1 MKKTVLMSAA
11 RKARIA
17 LAVMAVFGMSFVG
30 TQEAFAENVTVDIH
44 KNIICGDGAKAE
56 KATGSTV
63 DPANDIV
70 IGVNA
75 IANDKNSIAIGTG
88 ANAKAE
94 NSVAIGYGSVADAA
108 NTISFGSAIDT
119 SKNKKLVNL
128 AAGTSNNDAATYGQV
143 ITSVKQN
150 GNKLEFYT
158 GTNTTTAAMDVELY
172 HPVKFE
178 GSNLIGGSGAKI
190 ETDSSAWHGATDNIV
205 MGTNAKA
212 SYGYN
217 SDYIHDF
224 NPQYN
229 VVIGASAQAKG
240 VRNIVMGK
248 EAVADGTDGI
258 VFGYSASAEGAGIAI
273 GRFSQA
279 SSGVAIGTG
288 AKNAGTAAIGNSS
301 ETNGL
306 GAIAFGSSAK
316 AIGTYTIAMGYS
328 SEASKE
334 NALGFGNEA
343 KATAKDSIAV
353 GCFSEASKE
362 NAVAIGYNAKAT
374 GVNSIAIIGKAN
386 GEKSIAIGGTAAEAY
401 SYAIGGQANAKY
413 SVSIGEGSIATDHST
428 VSVGS
433 GVDNPYG
440 GIYRAPGYRRIVN
453 VANGYN
459 EHDAATYGQIIK
471 KDTYTISLDATGN
484 GNAVLKTNADNEGP
498 TIKVDASALDTQ
510 IKQNASDI
518 TTVDGKIGTLGADGT
533 YIKQAK
539 NVSDNLVEL
548 DKQVKRNADDITIAE
563 STIHNVRSQI
573 GTKYDGNYIHA
584 VNPIGSDLV
593 ALDTQVKKNAD
604 AIGTLTSLTTTE
616 KGNLVGAVNEVKGT
630 ADSALAQANTN
641 KTSIGT
647 LTNLT
652 TTEKGN
658 LVGAVN
664 EVKGTADAAK
674 TTADSALAQ
683 ATTNKASI
691 GTLTNLTT
699 TEKGNLVGAVNEI
712 KGTADSA
719 LAQANTNTTAIAGKA
734 DLGLSNINAD
744 GETVIKNLAKTEA
757 GAIVNV
763 QLGDLSTE
771 KYYVDA
777 GKKVNENISALDKQV
792 KVNADAIDLKANQDL
807 SNINPTGENK
817 IKTIAGVVVEGK
829 LGTLTSHNY
838 VDAANTVNAN
848 ISALDVQVKTNTDA
862 IGSLSADGT
871 YIKQAKNVSENL
883 VELDKQVKTN
893 ADDIVLKA
901 NKDLSNIS
909 TAGENRIKDLASVK
923 AGEVVNVKL
932 GTISSTHYV
941 NAGNTVNANISA
953 LDTQLNKVEN
963 KVGTMTDGSYISAGN
978 TVAGNLSALDAQL
991 KNNTDAIAD
1000 KADKNLSNI
1009 TDAGKNVIRDLANE
1023 KAGELVDSKLGTIT
1037 SNNYVSAGNTV
1048 NANISKLDEQVKANA
1063 DAINTKADKDLSN
1076 ITDAGKNVIKDLA
1089 SVKAG
1094 EVVDAKLGDITSNNY
1109 VNAGNTVNA
1118 NISALDKQMKVNTD
1132 NIGDTSKLN
1141 GLGSNLSDAVVTVN
1155 NKVGTADE
1163 LKALKDAGLGDNLAQ
1178 ATAAVNKKADK
1189 NAENIN
1195 KVNGRVDELGGRV
1208 DTLGGAVAKL
1218 DSRVNK
1224 VGAGAAALAALHPM
1238 EFDSDNKLSFAAGV
1252 GNYRGTNAAAI
1263 GAFYRPSEQVMFS
1276 IAGNMGNGE
1285 NMVNAG
1291 VSFALD
1297 RPSKT
1302 PTTKAA
1308 LVKTVVAQNEQ
1319 IAALN
1324 ETVAEQSNALEAQ
1337 SKEIAELKA
1346 MVQKL
1351 AAKQNA

>member
-17 LAVMAVFGMSFVG
+17 LAVMAVCGMSFAG
-30 TQEAFAENVTVDIH
+30 AQSAFAENVTVDAN

-158 GTNTTTAAMDVELY
+158 GTNTTKAMDVELN
-172 HPVKFE
+172 HPVKFD

-190 ETDSSAWHGATDNIV
+190 ETDSSAWHGATNNIV

-273 GRFSQA
+273 GRLSKT
-279 SSGVAIGTG
+279 SGGVAIGQG

-306 GAIAFGSSAK
+306 GAIAFGMSAK
-316 AIGTYTIAMGYS
+316 ATDHYTIAMGYS
-328 SEASKE
+328 SEASKK
-334 NALGFGNEA
+334 NALGFGNDA
-343 KATAKDSIAV
+343 KATAEDSIAM
-353 GCFSEASKE
+353 GYSSEASKGK
-362 NAVAIGYNAKAT
+362 AVAIGWYAKAT
-374 GVNSIAIIGKAN
+374 GVNSIAIRGEAN
-386 GEKSIAIGGTAAEAY
+386 GENSIAIGGTAAEAY
-401 SYAIGGQANAKY
+401 SYAIGGKANAKY
-413 SVSIGEGSIATDHST
+413 SVSIGEGSVATDHST

-453 VANGYN
+453 MADGTNN
-459 EHDAATYGQIIK
+459 HDAATYGQIIK
-471 KDTYTISLDATGN
+471 KDTYTISLDDTGN
-484 GNAVLKTNADNEGP
+484 GNVVLKTNADKEGP
-498 TIKVDASALDTQ
+498 TIKVDASALETQ
-510 IKQNASDI
+510 I
-518 TTVDGKIGTLGADGT
+518 T
-533 YIKQAK
+533 
-539 NVSDNLVEL
+539 
-548 DKQVKRNADDITIAE
+548 
-563 STIHNVRSQI
+563 
-573 GTKYDGNYIHA
+573 
-584 VNPIGSDLV
+584 
-593 ALDTQVKKNAD
+593 KNAD
-604 AIGTLTSLTTTE
+604 AIGTLTNLTTTE

-630 ADSALAQANTN
+630 ADAAQTKANDAFTQANTN
-641 KTSIGT
+641 KASIGT

-664 EVKGTADAAK
+664 EVKGTADAA
-674 TTADSALAQ
+674 
-683 ATTNKASI
+683 
-691 GTLTNLTT
+691 
-699 TEKGNLVGAVNEI
+699 
-712 KGTADSA
+712 
-719 LAQANTNTTAIAGKA
+719 LAQANTNKT
-734 DLGLSNINAD
+734 NI
-744 GETVIKNLAKTEA
+744 
-757 GAIVNV
+757 
-763 QLGDLSTE
+763 
-771 KYYVDA
+771 
-777 GKKVNENISALDKQV
+777 
-792 KVNADAIDLKANQDL
+792 
-807 SNINPTGENK
+807 
-817 IKTIAGVVVEGK
+817 
-829 LGTLTSHNY
+829 GTL
-838 VDAANTVNAN
+838 
-848 ISALDVQVKTNTDA
+848 
-862 IGSLSADGT
+862 GADGT

-883 VELDKQVKTN
+883 VALDNQVNANATAITTKANLDLSNINAAGETKIKDLAKTEAGTVLTGELGTITSTNYVSASGKVNENISKLDTQVKAN
-893 ADDIVLKA
+893 ADDIIAANTKITNVDNKIGSLSTDGTYIKKTKNVSDNLVELDNQVNANATALTSKA
-901 NKDLSNIS
+901 NLDLSNINA
-909 TAGENRIKDLASVK
+909 AGETKIKDLASIK

-932 GTISSTHYV
+932 GAITSTHYV
-941 NAGNTVNANISA
+941 TTGNTVNANISA

-963 KVGTMTDGSYISAGN
+963 KVGTMTDGNYISAGN
-978 TVAGNLSALDAQL
+978 TVAGNLSALDNQL
-991 KNNTDAIAD
+991 KVNTDAIAE

-1009 TDAGKNVIRDLANE
+1009 TDAGKNVIKDLAGN
-1023 KAGELVDSKLGTIT
+1023 KAGEVVADKLGTIT

-1089 SVKAG
+1089 GNKAG
-1094 EVVDAKLGDITSNNY
+1094 EVVADKLGTITSNNY
-1109 VNAGNTVNA
+1109 VNASNTVNA

-1189 NAENIN
+1189 NAKNIE

-1276 IAGNMGNGE
+1276 ISGNMGNGE

-1324 ETVAEQSNALEAQ
+1324 ETLAEQSNALEAQ

-1346 MVQKL
+1346 MVQQL

>member
-11 RKARIA
+11 KKARIA

-30 TQEAFAENVTVDIH
+30 AQEAFAADVTTDLPVKTDAG

-75 IANDKNSIAIGTG
+75 IANDKNSIAIGTS

-108 NTISFGSAIDT
+108 NTISFGSAFDD
-119 SKNKKLVNL
+119 SKNKRLVNL

-158 GTNTTTAAMDVELY
+158 GTNATKAMDVELN
-172 HPVKFE
+172 HPINFK
-178 GSNLIGGSGAKI
+178 GSNLVSNGATI
-190 ETDSSAWHGATDNIV
+190 VTDSTVKGNSINNIV
-205 MGTNAKA
+205 IGDYAKA
-212 SYGYN
+212 SKGYD
-217 SDYIHDF
+217 SRYTWES

-229 VVIGASAQAKG
+229 IIIGNSAQAKG
-240 VRNIVMGK
+240 VHNIVMGA
-248 EAVADGTDGI
+248 EATTDGTYG
-258 VFGYSASAEGAGIAI
+258 VVLGYKAQSKGEGIAI
-273 GRFSQA
+273 GAGSKA
-279 SSGVAIGTG
+279 NYGVAIR
-288 AKNAGTAAIGNSS
+288 GTAEGSGTIAISNFSEAKGYFNTAIGY
-301 ETNGL
+301 
-306 GAIAFGSSAK
+306 SAK
-316 AIGTYTIAMGYS
+316 ATGSESSLALGHGATASEKLTTAIGYS
-328 SEASKE
+328 SKAAKE
-334 NALGFGNEA
+334 G
-343 KATAKDSIAV
+343 SIAI
-353 GCFSEASKE
+353 GSWAETTKG
-362 NAVAIGYNAKAT
+362 NLAIGYNAKAT
-374 GVNSIAIIGKAN
+374 GEGSIAYSGTAS
-386 GEKSIAIGGTAAEAY
+386 GESSLALGGTASGKS
-401 SYAIGGQANAKY
+401 SYALGGLASGKQ
-413 SVSIGEGSIATDHST
+413 SVSIGAGSVAKYDNV
-428 VSVGS
+428 VSVGMGEDTQWWNS
-433 GVDNPYG
+433 LP
-440 GIYRAPGYRRIVN
+440 AYRRIVN
-453 VANGYN
+453 MADGIAN
-459 EHDAATYGQIIK
+459 HDAATYGQIIK
-471 KDTYTISLDATGN
+471 KDTYTISLDDTGN
-484 GNAVLKTNADNEGP
+484 GNVVLKTNADKEGP
-498 TIKVDASALDTQ
+498 TITVDASALETQ
-510 IKQNASDI
+510 I
-518 TTVDGKIGTLGADGT
+518 T
-533 YIKQAK
+533 
-539 NVSDNLVEL
+539 
-548 DKQVKRNADDITIAE
+548 
-563 STIHNVRSQI
+563 
-573 GTKYDGNYIHA
+573 
-584 VNPIGSDLV
+584 
-593 ALDTQVKKNAD
+593 KNAD
-604 AIGTLTSLTTTE
+604 AIGTLNSLTTTE
-616 KGNLVGAVNEVKGT
+616 KTNLVGAVNEVKGT
-630 ADSALAQANTN
+630 ADTALGLANTN
-641 KTSIGT
+641 KASIGT
-647 LTNLT
+647 LTNLA

-664 EVKGTADAAK
+664 EVKGTADAAQTK
-674 TTADSALAQ
+674 ANDAFTQ
-683 ATTNKASI
+683 ANTNKASI

-699 TEKGNLVGAVNEI
+699 TEKGNLVGAVNEV
-712 KGTADSA
+712 KGSVDA
-719 LAQANTNTTAIAGKA
+719 ANTAIAGKA

-744 GETVIKNLAKTEA
+744 GKTVIKNLAKTEA

-792 KVNADAIDLKANQDL
+792 KTNADAIDLKANQEL
-807 SNINPTGENK
+807 SNINATGENK

-829 LGTLTSHNY
+829 LGTLTSSIY

-848 ISALDVQVKTNTDA
+848 ISALDVQMKDNADKITTVDNK
-862 IGSLSADGT
+862 IGSLSADGN
-871 YIKQAKNVSENL
+871 YIKKANNVSANL
-883 VELDKQVKTN
+883 VELDNQVNANATAITN
-893 ADDIVLKA
+893 KA
-901 NKDLSNIS
+901 NLDLSNINA
-909 TAGENRIKDLASVK
+909 AGENVIKNLAGNK
-923 AGEVVNVKL
+923 AGEIVDVKL
-932 GTISSTHYV
+932 GAITSTHYV

-953 LDTQLNKVEN
+953 LDTQLNKVDN
-963 KVGTMTDGSYISAGN
+963 KIGTMTDGNYISAGN
-978 TVAGNLSALDAQL
+978 TVADNISALDNQL
-991 KNNTDAIAD
+991 KTNTDAINT
-1000 KADKNLSNI
+1000 KADKDLSNI
-1009 TDAGKNVIRDLANE
+1009 TDAGKNVIKDLAGN
-1023 KAGELVDSKLGTIT
+1023 KAGEIVDAKLGDIT
-1037 SNNYVSAGNTV
+1037 SENYVNKTNTV

-1076 ITDAGKNVIKDLA
+1076 ITEEGKNVIKDLA
-1089 SVKAG
+1089 GNKAG
-1094 EVVDAKLGDITSNNY
+1094 EIVDTKLGDITSENY
-1109 VNAGNTVNA
+1109 VNKADTVNA

-1132 NIGDTSKLN
+1132 NIGDTGKLTAA
-1141 GLGSNLSDAVVTVN
+1141 GLGSNLSDAVVKVN
-1155 NKVGTADE
+1155 DKVGTADE

-1189 NAENIN
+1189 NAEDI
-1195 KVNGRVDELGGRV
+1195 KTVNGRVDELGGRV

-1324 ETVAEQSNALEAQ
+1324 ETLAEQNEKIARLEA
-1337 SKEIAELKA
+1337 
-1346 MVQKL
+1346 MVEKL

>member
-1 MKKTVLMSAA
+1 MKKTVLMNAA
-11 RKARIA
+11 KKARIA
-17 LAVMAVFGMSFVG
+17 LAVMALCGMSFAG
-30 TQEAFAENVTVDIH
+30 AQSAFAENVTVDAN

-158 GTNTTTAAMDVELY
+158 GTNTTNAAMDVELNY
-172 HPVKFE
+172 PIKLD
-178 GSNLIGGSGAKI
+178 GSNLVSNSAKI

-258 VFGYSASAEGAGIAI
+258 ALGYKSSAGGEGIAI
-273 GRFSQA
+273 GRFSKA
-279 SSGVAIGTG
+279 TYGVAIR
-288 AKNAGTAAIGNSS
+288 GTAEGSGALAISYGSEAKGLFTNAIGYQTKATDSYAIALGYDSKASKKSS
-301 ETNGL
+301 
-306 GAIAFGSSAK
+306 IAFGDQAN
-316 AIGTYTIAMGYS
+316 AIAEYSIAMGYM
-328 SEASKE
+328 
-334 NALGFGNEA
+334 
-343 KATAKDSIAV
+343 
-353 GCFSEASKE
+353 SEASKE
-362 NAVAIGYNAKAT
+362 NAVAIGYYAKAT
-374 GVNSIAIIGKAN
+374 GVNSIAIRGEAN
-386 GEKSIAIGGTAAEAY
+386 GENSIAIGGTAAEAY
-401 SYAIGGQANAKY
+401 SYAIGGKANAKY
-413 SVSIGEGSIATDHST
+413 SVSIGEGSVATDHST

-453 VANGYN
+453 MADGTNN
-459 EHDAATYGQIIK
+459 HDAATYGQIIK
-471 KDTYTISLDATGN
+471 KDTYTISLDNTGN
-484 GNAVLKTNADNEGP
+484 GAAVLKTNADKEGP
-498 TIKVDASALDTQ
+498 TIKVDASALETQ
-510 IKQNASDI
+510 I
-518 TTVDGKIGTLGADGT
+518 
-533 YIKQAK
+533 
-539 NVSDNLVEL
+539 
-548 DKQVKRNADDITIAE
+548 
-563 STIHNVRSQI
+563 
-573 GTKYDGNYIHA
+573 
-584 VNPIGSDLV
+584 
-593 ALDTQVKKNAD
+593 KKNAD
-604 AIGTLTSLTTTE
+604 AIGMLTNLTTTE

-630 ADSALAQANTN
+630 ADAALGLANTN
-641 KTSIGT
+641 KASIGT

-664 EVKGTADAAK
+664 EVKGTADAAQTK
-674 TTADSALAQ
+674 ADDAFTQ
-683 ATTNKASI
+683 ANTNKASI

-699 TEKGNLVGAVNEI
+699 TEKGNLVGAVNEV
-712 KGTADSA
+712 KGSVDA
-719 LAQANTNTTAIAGKA
+719 ANTAIAGKA
-734 DLGLSNINAD
+734 DLGLSNINAA

-792 KVNADAIDLKANQDL
+792 KVNADAITAVD
-807 SNINPTGENK
+807 SK
-817 IKTIAGVVVEGK
+817 IG
-829 LGTLTSHNY
+829 
-838 VDAANTVNAN
+838 D
-848 ISALDVQVKTNTDA
+848 
-862 IGSLSADGT
+862 LSADGH
-871 YIKQAKNVSENL
+871 YILKSNKVAQNL
-883 VELDKQVKTN
+883 
-893 ADDIVLKA
+893 
-901 NKDLSNIS
+901 
-909 TAGENRIKDLASVK
+909 
-923 AGEVVNVKL
+923 
-932 GTISSTHYV
+932 
-941 NAGNTVNANISA
+941 SA
-953 LDTQLNKVEN
+953 LDTNLYNVDN
-963 KVGTMTDGSYISAGN
+963 RVGTFTPGSTYNYISAGN
-978 TVAGNLSALDAQL
+978 NVIDNLIALDKKVAENKATIAGSAFDGSKLNDAIKNVDVAGGYKETATNPNADTKGTVAGAINSAYQAGKEYTDTKVTAVEGKLNTLETKVDKNTSDISNIKTNIGDMSKLDVNGKNNLVDAVNEAYKAATSAGANVGKLDELTTTNKDNLVGAVNEVNKKADIAQTKADNALNKANDAQTTANSALNKANANENKIGDLNSLTTTEKGNLVGAVNEV
-991 KNNTDAIAD
+991 NN
-1000 KADKNLSNI
+1000 KAN
-1009 TDAGKNVIRDLANE
+1009 ANE
-1023 KAGELVDSKLGTIT
+1023 K
-1037 SNNYVSAGNTV
+1037 
-1048 NANISKLDEQVKANA
+1048 
-1063 DAINTKADKDLSN
+1063 
-1076 ITDAGKNVIKDLA
+1076 
-1089 SVKAG
+1089 
-1094 EVVDAKLGDITSNNY
+1094 
-1109 VNAGNTVNA
+1109 
-1118 NISALDKQMKVNTD
+1118 
-1132 NIGDTSKLN
+1132 NIGDLTKLN
-1141 GLGSNLSDAVVTVN
+1141 TTEKGNL
-1155 NKVGTADE
+1155 VG
-1163 LKALKDAGLGDNLAQ
+1163 
-1178 ATAAVNKKADK
+1178 AVNEVNTKADK
-1189 NAENIN
+1189 NAEAI
-1195 KVNGRVDELGGRV
+1195 KTVNGRVDELGGRV

-1276 IAGNMGNGE
+1276 ISGNMGNGE

-1324 ETVAEQSNALEAQ
+1324 ETVAEQSR
-1337 SKEIAELKA
+1337 EIAELKA
-1346 MVQKL
+1346 MVQQL
-1351 AAKQNA
+1351 AAQGK

>member
-11 RKARIA
+11 KKARIA

-30 TQEAFAENVTVDIH
+30 ARSVFAADPVTEHPVKIDA
-44 KNIICGDGAKAE
+44 KNNIVGGTGAKVE
-56 KATGSTV
+56 TATSSTV
-63 DPANDIV
+63 APENDIV

-75 IANDKNSIAIGTG
+75 IANDKNSIAIGTS
-88 ANAKAE
+88 AKSQAE
-94 NSVAIGYGSVADAA
+94 NSVAIGYGSVADEA
-108 NTISFGSAIDT
+108 NTISFGSAANYFR
-119 SKNKKLVNL
+119 NKRLVNL
-128 AAGTSNNDAATYGQV
+128 AAGKDNNDAATYGQV

-158 GTNTTTAAMDVELY
+158 GTNTTNAAMDVELY
-172 HPVKFE
+172 HPVKLD
-178 GSNLIGGSGAKI
+178 GSNLIGGSGAKVG
-190 ETDSSAWHGATDNIV
+190 EGRRTDTFSITSPNNNVVLGN
-205 MGTNAKA
+205 NAQA
-212 SYGYN
+212 NGE
-217 SDYIHDF
+217 
-224 NPQYN
+224 YN
-229 VVIGASAQAKG
+229 VVMGVDAIANNYRSIVIGKSAKG
-240 VRNIVMGK
+240 DVMS
-248 EAVADGTDGI
+248 VAMGA
-258 VFGYSASAEGAGIAI
+258 FAEDSGG
-273 GRFSQA
+273 
-279 SSGVAIGTG
+279 GVAIGFC
-288 AKNAGTAAIGNSS
+288 AKNKGTAAIGSS
-301 ETNGL
+301 SKTDGFM
-306 GAIAFGSSAK
+306 AIAIGGDSK
-316 AIGTYTIAMGYS
+316 AIGSCTIAMSYK

-334 NALGFGNEA
+334 NAMAFGEYA
-343 KATAKDSIAV
+343 KAIDTNTIAM
-353 GCFSEASKE
+353 GANSEASKE
-362 NAVAIGYNAKAT
+362 KNIAIGYYAKAT
-374 GVNSIAIIGKAN
+374 GTDSIAIRGTASGYQSKAF
-386 GEKSIAIGGTAAEAY
+386 GGTASGDYSIAIGGTAAEAY
-401 SYAIGGQANAKY
+401 SYAIGGQAKGKY

-433 GVDNPYG
+433 GVDDPYG
-440 GIYRAPGYRRIVN
+440 GSYRAPGYRRIVN
-453 VANGYN
+453 MADGTNN
-459 EHDAATYGQIIK
+459 HDAATYGQIIK
-471 KDTYTISLDATGN
+471 KDTYTISLDNTGN
-484 GNAVLKTNADNEGP
+484 GAAVLKTNADKEGP
-498 TIKVDASALDTQ
+498 TIKVNASALD
-510 IKQNASDI
+510 
-518 TTVDGKIGTLGADGT
+518 GKI
-533 YIKQAK
+533 
-539 NVSDNLVEL
+539 
-548 DKQVKRNADDITIAE
+548 
-563 STIHNVRSQI
+563 
-573 GTKYDGNYIHA
+573 
-584 VNPIGSDLV
+584 
-593 ALDTQVKKNAD
+593 KKNAD
-604 AIGTLTSLTTTE
+604 AIGTLTSLTTNEKSNLVGAVNEVKGTADSALAQANTNKTNIGTLTNLTTTEKGNLVGAVNEVKGTADDALAQATTNKNSIGTLTSLITTEKGNLVGAVNEVKGVADAAQTKADSAFTQANTNKNSIGTLTNLTTTE

-641 KTSIGT
+641 
-647 LTNLT
+647 
-652 TTEKGN
+652 
-658 LVGAVN
+658 
-664 EVKGTADAAK
+664 
-674 TTADSALAQ
+674 
-683 ATTNKASI
+683 
-691 GTLTNLTT
+691 
-699 TEKGNLVGAVNEI
+699 
-712 KGTADSA
+712 
-719 LAQANTNTTAIAGKA
+719 TTAIAGKA
-734 DLGLSNINAD
+734 DLGLSNTNAA

-777 GKKVNENISALDKQV
+777 SKKVNENISALDKQV
-792 KVNADAIDLKANQDL
+792 KVNADAIDLRANQEL
-807 SNINPTGENK
+807 SNINATGENK

-829 LGTLTSHNY
+829 LGTLTSSNY

-862 IGSLSADGT
+862 IGSLSADGK

-893 ADDIVLKA
+893 ADDIILKA

-923 AGEVVNVKL
+923 AGEIVNVKL

-953 LDTQLNKVEN
+953 LDTQLNKVDN
-963 KVGTMTDGSYISAGN
+963 KIGTMTDGKYISAGN

-1009 TDAGKNVIRDLANE
+1009 TDAGKNVIRNLANE
-1023 KAGELVDSKLGTIT
+1023 KAGEVVDAKLGDIT
-1037 SNNYVSAGNTV
+1037 SENYVNAGNTV

-1132 NIGDTSKLN
+1132 NIGDTGKLTTA
-1141 GLGSNLSDAVVTVN
+1141 GLGSNLSDAVVNVN

-1189 NAENIN
+1189 NADDIKN
-1195 KVNGRVDELGGRV
+1195 VNGRVDELGDRV
-1208 DTLGGAVAKL
+1208 DTLGGAVSKL
-1218 DSRVNK
+1218 DTKVNK

-1238 EFDSDNKLSFAAGV
+1238 EFDSDNKLTFAAGV
-1252 GNYRGTNAAAI
+1252 GSYHGASAAAI

-1324 ETVAEQSNALEAQ
+1324 ETLAE
-1337 SKEIAELKA
+1337 
-1346 MVQKL
+1346 
-1351 AAKQNA
+1351 

>member
-1 MKKTVLMSAA
+1 MKKTVLMNAA
-11 RKARIA
+11 KKARIA

-30 TQEAFAENVTVDIH
+30 ARSVFAENVTIDTN
-44 KNIICGDGAKAE
+44 KNIICGDGAKVE

-63 DPANDIV
+63 APANDIV

-108 NTISFGSAIDT
+108 DTISFGSAANYLL
-119 SKNKKLVNL
+119 NKRLVNL
-128 AAGTSNNDAATYGQV
+128 AAGKDNNDAATYGQV

-158 GTNTTTAAMDVELY
+158 GTNTTSAAMDVELY

-178 GSNLIGGSGAKI
+178 GSNLIGGSGAKVGEGRRI
-190 ETDSSAWHGATDNIV
+190 DTFSITSPNNNVVLGNRAQANGE
-205 MGTNAKA
+205 
-212 SYGYN
+212 
-217 SDYIHDF
+217 
-224 NPQYN
+224 YN
-229 VVIGASAQAKG
+229 VVMGVGAIANNYRSIVIGESAKG
-240 VRNIVMGK
+240 DVMS
-248 EAVADGTDGI
+248 VAMGA
-258 VFGYSASAEGAGIAI
+258 FAEDSGG
-273 GRFSQA
+273 
-279 SSGVAIGTG
+279 GVAIGFC
-288 AKNAGTAAIGNSS
+288 AKNNGTAAIGSS
-301 ETNGL
+301 SKTDGFM
-306 GAIAFGSSAK
+306 AIAIGGDAK
-316 AIGTYTIAMGYS
+316 ATGSGTIAMSYK

-334 NALGFGNEA
+334 NAMAFGEYA
-343 KATAKDSIAV
+343 KAIGDNTIAM
-353 GCFSEASKE
+353 GYFSEASKE
-362 NAVAIGYNAKAT
+362 KSIAIGYYAKASGT
-374 GVNSIAIIGKAN
+374 ESIAIRGTASGYKSKAF
-386 GEKSIAIGGTAAEAY
+386 GGTASGDYSIAIGGTAAEAY
-401 SYAIGGQANAKY
+401 SYAIGGQAKGKY
-413 SVSIGEGSIATDHST
+413 SVSIGEGSVATDRST

-433 GVDNPYG
+433 GVDDGYG
-440 GIYRAPGYRRIVN
+440 GFYSAPGYRRIVN
-453 VANGYN
+453 VQDGYN
-459 EHDAATYGQIIK
+459 NHDAATYGQIIK
-471 KDTYTISLDATGN
+471 KDTYTISLDNAGS
-484 GNAVLKTNADNEGP
+484 GQAVLKTNADKEGP
-498 TIKVDASALDTQ
+498 TIKVDASALETQ
-510 IKQNASDI
+510 I
-518 TTVDGKIGTLGADGT
+518 T
-533 YIKQAK
+533 
-539 NVSDNLVEL
+539 
-548 DKQVKRNADDITIAE
+548 
-563 STIHNVRSQI
+563 
-573 GTKYDGNYIHA
+573 
-584 VNPIGSDLV
+584 
-593 ALDTQVKKNAD
+593 KNAD
-604 AIGTLTSLTTTE
+604 A
-616 KGNLVGAVNEVKGT
+616 
-630 ADSALAQANTN
+630 
-641 KTSIGT
+641 IGT

-664 EVKGTADAAK
+664 EVKGTADAALG
-674 TTADSALAQ
+674 LAN
-683 ATTNKASI
+683 TNKASI

-699 TEKGNLVGAVNEI
+699 TEKGNLVGAVNEV

-734 DLGLSNINAD
+734 DLGLSNINAA

-792 KVNADAIDLKANQDL
+792 KVNADAITVKADQDL

-817 IKTIAGVVVEGK
+817 IKTIAGVVVDGK
-829 LGTLTSHNY
+829 LGTLTSSNY

-848 ISALDVQVKTNTDA
+848 ISALDTQVKTNTDA

-871 YIKQAKNVSENL
+871 YIKQANNVSANL
-883 VELDKQVKTN
+883 VELDKQVNTN
-893 ADDIVLKA
+893 TTAIADKA
-901 NKDLSNIS
+901 DKNLSNIS
-909 TAGENRIKDLASVK
+909 AAGKDVIINLAGNK
-923 AGEVVNVKL
+923 AGEVLDVKL
-932 GTISSTHYV
+932 GAITSTHYV

-953 LDTQLNKVEN
+953 LDTQLNKVDN
-963 KVGTMTDGSYISAGN
+963 RIGTMTDGAYISAGN
-978 TVAGNLSALDAQL
+978 TVAGNLSVLDAQL

-1009 TDAGKNVIRDLANE
+1009 TDAGKNVIKDLASV
-1023 KAGELVDSKLGTIT
+1023 KAGEVVADKLGTIT

-1094 EVVDAKLGDITSNNY
+1094 EIVDAKLGDITSNNY

-1132 NIGDTSKLN
+1132 NIGDTSKLTTA
-1141 GLGSNLSDAVVTVN
+1141 GLGSNLSEAVVNVN

-1178 ATAAVNKKADK
+1178 ATAAVNKKAENNTEAIK
-1189 NAENIN
+1189 N
-1195 KVNGRVDELGGRV
+1195 VNGRVDELGGRV
-1208 DTLGGAVAKL
+1208 DTLGGAVSKL
-1218 DSRVNK
+1218 DTKVNK

-1238 EFDSDNKLSFAAGV
+1238 EFDSDNKLTFAAGV
-1252 GNYRGTNAAAI
+1252 GSYHGASAAAI

-1324 ETVAEQSNALEAQ
+1324 ETLAEQNEKIARLEA
-1337 SKEIAELKA
+1337 
-1346 MVQKL
+1346 MVEKL